1 MKSHMLQSQEKAF
14 LFLSTIWGNKSEISL
29 KTPSVAHDAHHTAL
43 LKSLQHIFKYSLVLF
58 WYFWVSQ
65 WDKVFVNN
73 VSIC

>member
-1 MKSHMLQSQEKAF
+1 MLKVNNRPSARSFKIHEKSHASVPREGF

-58 WYFWVSQ
+58 WYF
-65 WDKVFVNN
+65 
-73 VSIC
+73 